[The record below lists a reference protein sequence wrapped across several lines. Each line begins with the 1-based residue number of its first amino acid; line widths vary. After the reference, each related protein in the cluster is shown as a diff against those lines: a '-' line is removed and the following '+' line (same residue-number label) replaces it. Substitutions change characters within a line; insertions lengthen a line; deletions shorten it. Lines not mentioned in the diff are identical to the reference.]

1 MTGGV
6 NDPSPTH
13 MLRNGRSVL
22 NMINLLLLSFI
33 LI

>member
-6 NDPSPTH
+6 NDPPPLHT
-13 MLRNGRSVL
+13 LKNGRSVL